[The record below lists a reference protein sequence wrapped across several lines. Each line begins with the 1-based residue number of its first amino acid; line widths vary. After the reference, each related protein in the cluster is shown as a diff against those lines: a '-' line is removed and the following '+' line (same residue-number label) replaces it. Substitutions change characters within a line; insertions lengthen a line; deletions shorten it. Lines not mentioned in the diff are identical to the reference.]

1 MYEFW
6 IEAERFY
13 TLIMP
18 AVIIAYVFLI
28 GLIILVYAYAER
40 IKLRRRVT
48 SIIILTA
55 TLLAAGYFAFG
66 HFQYREWIQQN
77 EFIHPG
83 IREYSYIFGIRT
95 DEDRGLVRLF
105 RRSSNIYTQ
114 MTELDMYESDPL
126 EIEFPYTYL
135 GSRDSTHY
143 FSFGEDEQFAF
154 RIRGE
159 LSWTEDD
166 RREMTGTEFYLTD
179 DRFESIGFVPQSAP
193 IFETLYL
200 PEEEQRELSNL
211 SDYQLVSVS
220 RLYAEWIFPNQSN

>member
-13 TLIMP
+13 TFTMP
-18 AVIIAYVFLI
+18 VVMIAYVFLI
-28 GLIILVYAYAER
+28 GLIILVYTYAER

-48 SIIILTA
+48 TVTIATA
-55 TLLAAGYFAFG
+55 TILAAVYFAVG
-66 HFQYREWIQQN
+66 HFQYRNWIQQN

-83 IREYSYIFGIRT
+83 IREHSYILGIRT
-95 DEDRGLVRLF
+95 DEDSALVRQF
-105 RRSSNIYTQ
+105 RRSSNIYNQ
-114 MTELDMYESDPL
+114 MTELDMYESKPVEED
-126 EIEFPYTYL
+126 FPYAYL

-159 LSWTEDD
+159 LSWTDE
-166 RREMTGTEFYLTD
+166 RREISGTQFSLTD
-179 DRFESIGFVPQSAP
+179 DRFDSIGFVPQSAP

-200 PEEEQRELSNL
+200 PEDEQRELTNL

>member
-13 TLIMP
+13 TFTMP
-18 AVIIAYVFLI
+18 IIIISYIVLI
-28 GLIILVYAYAER
+28 GLIILVYTYADR

-48 SIIILTA
+48 TIILMTA
-55 TLLAAGYFAFG
+55 TLLSAGYFVFG
-66 HFQYREWIQQN
+66 HIQYREWVHQN

-83 IREYSYIFGIRT
+83 IRDHSYILGIQT
-95 DEDRGLVRLF
+95 DEDTALVRQF
-105 RRSSNIYTQ
+105 RRSSNIYGQ
-114 MTELDMYESDPL
+114 MTALDMYEASFLAVD
-126 EIEFPYTYL
+126 FPYTYL
-135 GSRDSTHY
+135 GSRDTTHY
-143 FSFGEDEQFAF
+143 FSFGEEEQFAF

-159 LSWTEDD
+159 LIWTED
-166 RREMTGTEFYLTD
+166 RRELAGIEFHLTD

-193 IFETLYL
+193 ILEAVYL
-200 PEEEQRELSNL
+200 PEKEQTELVNL